1 MTTVDTHKLFKEL
14 VASGMPKKQAE
25 VVSNATLSSRNS
37 DNLATKEQVGI
48 LEKEQFDIK
57 TDLAVI
63 KQTMATKSD
72 LAELKTEIIGEII
85 GIKTNM
91 KWVITLLLGILGVL
105 IKSTFF

>member
-1 MTTVDTHKLFKEL
+1 MTTVDTHALFKEL
-14 VASGMPKKQAE
+14 VASGMPKRQAE
-25 VVSNATLSSRNS
+25 VVSHATLSGRNI

-72 LAELKTEIIGEII
+72 IAELKTD
-85 GIKTNM
+85 IKWIM
-91 KWVITLLLGILGVL
+91 VLLVGILGVL
-105 IKSTFF
+105 IKNTFF